1 MMRDVHLCGG
11 AFPTT
16 RVGVPVQCALDR
28 RERDGA
34 EQAWHPPTVPA
45 PNSETMFSSSVIF
58 AFLMSNAAAL
68 VLSAVKPFNKEP
80 LMAVAVFP
88 ADVEP
93 CMMTQGSSRLAA
105 ASAVVMVPTAAFAS
119 ADDYMSKEQ
128 EDQQTL
134 VLVVI
139 TLIVL
144 LSPTIGIQM
153 ARGAIASVAE
163 EDDDRFRGTTDPLW
177 GVSPDAKKKK
187 KQAELQARL
196 AAEKKKSKPFWQR

>member
-1 MMRDVHLCGG
+1 
-11 AFPTT
+11 
-16 RVGVPVQCALDR
+16 
-28 RERDGA
+28 
-34 EQAWHPPTVPA
+34 
-45 PNSETMFSSSVIF
+45 MFASSVIF
-58 AFLMSNAAAL
+58 ALLMSNAAAL
-68 VLSAVKPFNKEP
+68 APSAVKPYNKEP
-80 LMAVAVFP
+80 LMRQAVAVFP

-105 ASAVVMVPTAAFAS
+105 ASTMVMVPTAAFAS

-153 ARGAIASVAE
+153 AREAIASVAE
-163 EDDDRFRGTTDPLW
+163 EDDERFRGTTDPLW